1 MSKASL
7 KKIIKD
13 LEKESLAQ
21 IILEL
26 YDARPEAKEYLEF
39 WLNPDADAEL
49 QKYRKKIF
57 KIFFISEGKP
67 RKSPAFSEIKNFLKY
82 FISLGIEPEK
92 VADLMLYISET
103 YRDWLSLRRHVVSHR
118 TRFDKLLSE
127 ASAYIETASLEELY
141 GLRLER
147 VREEAEKIFE
157 RGDDLRRRRW
167 GWRW

>member
-7 KKIIKD
+7 KKVIKD
-13 LEKESLAQ
+13 LEKDSLAQ

-49 QKYRKKIF
+49 QKYRKRIY
-57 KIFFISEGKP
+57 KIFFISEVKP
-67 RKSPAFSEIKNFLKY
+67 RKSPAFTEIKNHLKY

-103 YRDWLSLRRHVVSHR
+103 YRDWLSLRRHVVSHKN
-118 TRFDKLLSE
+118 RFDKFLTDTS
-127 ASAYIETASLEELY
+127 SYIETAALEELY
-141 GLRLER
+141 GLRLSR